1 MHIIIMLHCAHAC
14 GYSFTV
20 HIEDSTE
27 VQHNLNTQVVLPQ
40 TGILITWNP
49 FDLLP
54 SHAEDPSF
62 YKVNIV
68 LVEFDMNTG
77 EWKDVEILASGLP
90 NVGQANVVIPILSV
104 RTNNNMTVR
113 PIAIQV
119 RIGEFSG
126 DVLQRRRP
134 IVRLLVNRVTL
145 CMDANSVLHA

>member
-1 MHIIIMLHCAHAC
+1 MW

-54 SHAEDPSF
+54 SHAENPSF
-62 YKVNIV
+62 YTVNIV

-77 EWKDVEILASGLP
+77 EWEDVEILASGLP
-90 NVGQANVVIPILSV
+90 NIGQAKL
-104 RTNNNMTVR
+104 MW
-113 PIAIQV
+113 
-119 RIGEFSG
+119 
-126 DVLQRRRP
+126 
-134 IVRLLVNRVTL
+134 
-145 CMDANSVLHA
+145 

>member
-1 MHIIIMLHCAHAC
+1 MYNSRHRAFFNLIIMLHCALP
-14 GYSFTV
+14 V

-27 VQHNLNTQVVLPQ
+27 VQHNLNTPVILPQ
-40 TGILITWNP
+40 TEILITWNP

-77 EWKDVEILASGLP
+77 EWEDVEILASGLP

-104 RTNNNMTVR
+104 RTNNNMAVYD
-113 PIAIQV
+113 Q
-119 RIGEFSG
+119 
-126 DVLQRRRP
+126 LQFKLGLESFLEMYNEEG
-134 IVRLLVNRVTL
+134 RLFD
-145 CMDANSVLHA
+145 CW